1 MYENQVRAVGSRC
14 DRSRAIDH
22 GTLGERSPGITAN
35 LFPTRRRQVR
45 GWRRRRAAAAGSAGA
60 LRLDAQECPVGGR
73 RRGDDLRLHRA
84 RTSPLAAIGR
94 CVSRQGLQRYPVDS
108 YRLPVGLAVLEA
120 RSRRGRGLR
129 AGRRAA
135 RHLLLLQGFRVQP
148 NTLALPR
155 EKFRGRRCEED
166 VSLRG
171 DQVEIWHSDRVN
183 QVAVYYQSNL
193 HRIVSEG
200 DHVWKGTGYGCR
212 HRIPIEVKLGRCGV
226 LFHQLLKV
234 TRIVVTKQQL
244 RLLVLA

>member
-1 MYENQVRAVGSRC
+1 M
-14 DRSRAIDH
+14 
-22 GTLGERSPGITAN
+22 
-35 LFPTRRRQVR
+35 
-45 GWRRRRAAAAGSAGA
+45 
-60 LRLDAQECPVGGR
+60 
-73 RRGDDLRLHRA
+73 
-84 RTSPLAAIGR
+84 
-94 CVSRQGLQRYPVDS
+94 
-108 YRLPVGLAVLEA
+108 
-120 RSRRGRGLR
+120 R

-200 DHVWKGTGYGCR
+200 DHVWKGTGYD
-212 HRIPIEVKLGRCGV
+212 EAD
-226 LFHQLLKV
+226 
-234 TRIVVTKQQL
+234 
-244 RLLVLA
+244 RLLVGGETRHAGTYLLEIKVSRKIVAPTAVGTEFQLKSNSVGAAFSSISF